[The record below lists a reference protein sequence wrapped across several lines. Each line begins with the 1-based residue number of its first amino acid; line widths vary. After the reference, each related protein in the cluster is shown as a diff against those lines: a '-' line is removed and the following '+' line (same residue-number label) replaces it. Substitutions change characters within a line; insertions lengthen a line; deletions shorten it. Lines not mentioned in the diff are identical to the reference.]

1 MDIPEIIFEDNHL
14 IAINKKPGQISQGDK
29 TKDIPLVEIVR
40 QYLKDKYQK
49 PGNVFAGLV
58 HRIDRPVSGVLL
70 FAKTSKAN
78 ERMGKIIRERNFPIY
93 FQ

>member
-49 PGNVFAGLV
+49 PGNGKNYSREKF
-58 HRIDRPVSGVLL
+58 PQNLL
-70 FAKTSKAN
+70 GSSK
-78 ERMGKIIRERNFPIY
+78 K
-93 FQ
+93 